1 MSKIATIIPAYAG
14 FTRNLMRQHLT
25 GNPSLHEHLLRNPE
39 LHNHLL
45 RNPELRNVFLNN
57 ESTLLDAMKSSPPPE
72 VEVEVEVDVEAG
84 DQEWET
90 ILEWLESLSEIIG

>member
-1 MSKIATIIPAYAG
+1 MSKIAAYAG

-25 GNPSLHEHLLRNPE
+25 GNSPNLHEHLIRNPE
-39 LHNHLL
+39 LHEYLM
-45 RNPELRNVFLNN
+45 RTPELRNVFLKNN

-72 VEVEVEVDVEAG
+72 VKVDIEAD

-90 ILEWLESLSEIIG
+90 ILEWLERLSETLG